1 MELAGQ
7 KTEKIAD
14 KVNDR
19 VKRQRSKATKT
30 EKKYRK
36 YRRREKETKM
46 EPSGR
51 RNMTINESRDIERKR
66 KITDRQNGKNSIY
79 RGRQR

>member
-7 KTEKIAD
+7 KTEKNTDI
-14 KVNDR
+14 VNDR

-30 EKKYRK
+30 EKKNRK

-46 EPSGR
+46 ETSR
-51 RNMTINESRDIERKR
+51 RRHM
-66 KITDRQNGKNSIY
+66 KI
-79 RGRQR
+79 